1 MTKLKSLL
9 VMALTVIGVGLF
21 MPNVH
26 AQSSMDFVVSPK
38 LPDTQVDKKAGF
50 FNFQLDAGKKE
61 TLHVTISNT
70 SGKDIKL
77 KVSAGTAGTSAA
89 GAVDNTMTGDAV
101 KDVPYRMG
109 DLLKLSKT
117 TVTVPAGQSIDYTAD
132 FTMPDKRIVGL
143 LVGGLRFEQVDDANT
158 ANQGGTALQTDLA
171 YVLSVMAR
179 QYPTLPT
186 PKVSFGGAKAA
197 QIDGQNAVRLRLEN
211 KTGTFVNR
219 LEAKAVVTDGMG
231 RKVTSFTQSMMQMAP
246 TSTMDWPVLLNGKT
260 LKSGEY
266 HVAITTY
273 YSQAKDGKY
282 KDSAGSRF
290 NYKDTFNSSFK
301 LTVAQ
306 AKQLN
311 NTDMIQQAHHA
322 LPWWLWLIIIFLLII
337 VGLVA
342 FIVLYF
348 YKAKHPDAKIFNLDL
363 KKFKRN

>member
-1 MTKLKSLL
+1 M
-9 VMALTVIGVGLF
+9 
-21 MPNVH
+21 
-26 AQSSMDFVVSPK
+26 
-38 LPDTQVDKKAGF
+38 PDTQVDKKAGF
-50 FNFQLDAGKKE
+50 FNFQLDDGKKV
-61 TLHVTISNT
+61 TLHTTISNP
-70 SGKDIKL
+70 SGKDIQL
-77 KVSAGTAGTSAA
+77 KVAAGTAGTSAA

-117 TVTVPAGQSIDYTAD
+117 TVTVPAGKSIDYTAD
-132 FTMPDKRIVGL
+132 FTMPDTRIVGL
-143 LVGGLRFEQVDDANT
+143 LVGGLRFEQVDDAST

-186 PKVSFGGAKAA
+186 PKVSFGGANAT
-197 QIDGQNAVRLRLEN
+197 QVDGQNAVRLRLEN
-211 KTGTFVNR
+211 KTGTFVNG
-219 LEAKAVVTDGMG
+219 LEAKAVVTDSAG

-246 TSTMDWPVLLNGKT
+246 MSTMVWPVLLNGKT

-266 HVAITTY
+266 HVAVTTY
-273 YSQAKDGKY
+273 YSHSKDGKY
-282 KDSAGSRF
+282 KDATGTRF

-322 LPWWLWLIIIFLLII
+322 LSWWLWLIIVLLLII
-337 VGLVA
+337 VGLIV

-348 YKAKHPDAKIFNLDL
+348 YKAKHPEAKIFNLDL